1 MAYKCPLCL
10 KQLTAKDKLIR
21 YCYQCDTAK
30 LITAQPESI
39 AQNSRCSK
47 NNCKSNNKIEQGIY
61 FAHKGC
67 KKANPFWNGSAL
79 NVPEN
84 TRLDGIE
91 ITLPSEK
98 GESKFKHWQINLL
111 SRMIESKARIEMPTQ
126 NKQPNKIIL
135 SKMYSVK
142 DVKEMWFPGL
152 LLRATYEKRPDK
164 NKRFGQ
170 IVALIGSRNAG
181 KTILALQALD
191 NEGYV
196 SYAENEQIRL
206 QDYIY
211 SNRREAI
218 GIQPI
223 FEILRLRS
231 LMKENRPFYQPPPT
245 TRFNA
250 NLYASFFTPT
260 SKAFQTNESL
270 GKSPSEN
277 LLNRIVNWI
286 KWAFGTTETTEIPFL
301 FTLALYDVAGEDV
314 QKEVVQIE
322 EVKNSADKI
331 ALVVDM
337 TDLLVSKI
345 KANDNLA
352 DHLRALRHL
361 KDETEKPFC
370 VILTK
375 VDLFFAQCNLNAKSA
390 DTNLLKQTYFIGN
403 QVAAK
408 SLLESWK
415 QHVLTLTT
423 ETEPLNLYGFLDEL
437 LSLDSGNPIFMVET
451 KNLSDTEQEE
461 IKNQPVSKGLDTF
474 VCWALEIERD
484 EIITTK

>member
-10 KQLTAKDKLIR
+10 KRLTAKDKLIR
-21 YCYQCDTAK
+21 YCYQCDMAK

-39 AQNSRCSK
+39 AQNSKCSK

-67 KKANPFWNGSAL
+67 EKANPFWNGSVL
-79 NVPEN
+79 NIPEN
-84 TRLDGIE
+84 TELDGIE
-91 ITLPSEK
+91 ITLPFEK
-98 GESKFKHWQINLL
+98 GEPKFKHWQIKLL

-126 NKQPNKIIL
+126 KKQRNNKR
-135 SKMYSVK
+135 SVK
-142 DVKEMWFPGL
+142 VSSVKRMWFPGL

-170 IVALIGSRNAG
+170 IVALIGSRKAG

-196 SYAENEQIRL
+196 SYTANERIQL

-211 SNRREAI
+211 SKRREDLR
-218 GIQPI
+218 IQPI

-231 LMKENRPFYQPPPT
+231 LMKENRPFYQPPAT
-245 TRFNA
+245 ARFNT
-250 NLYASFFTPT
+250 NLYTSFFTPT
-260 SKAFQTNESL
+260 VKAFQTNESL

-314 QKEVVQIE
+314 QKETVQIE

-345 KANDNLA
+345 NAGDDNLA
-352 DHLRALRHL
+352 GHLQALKHL
-361 KDETEKPFC
+361 KDETGKPFC

-375 VDLFFAQCNLNAKSA
+375 VDLFFAQCNLNAQSA

-403 QVAAK
+403 QFAVK

-415 QHVLTLTT
+415 QYVLTLTT
-423 ETEPLNLYGFLDEL
+423 ETELLNLIGFLDEMF
-437 LSLDSGNPIFMVET
+437 SLDSGNPIFMVET
-451 KNLSDTEQEE
+451 KNLSDTEEEE